1 MKQVVVNDENKVVD
15 LCGHN
20 YKKNEKWHKQKI
32 VTGLE
37 DMLKQL
43 KGECEEE
50 ESD

>member
-1 MKQVVVNDENKVVD
+1 MKQVVVNNENKVVD

-43 KGECEEE
+43 KED
-50 ESD
+50 ESE